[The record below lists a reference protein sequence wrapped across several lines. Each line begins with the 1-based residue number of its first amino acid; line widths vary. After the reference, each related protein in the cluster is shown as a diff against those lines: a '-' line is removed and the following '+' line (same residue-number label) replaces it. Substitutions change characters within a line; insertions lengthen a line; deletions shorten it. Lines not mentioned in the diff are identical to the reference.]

1 MQGPGPGRRSPA
13 PPRPFRIARQRTRE
27 AARGWK
33 CSRRAMSS
41 ASHSCGS
48 YSALACGKA
57 CGEDE
62 AVVRRCIEIA
72 HARGLLI
79 AAARVEL
86 PRRRIVGARRG
97 LHDEEPCS
105 STTKLLLYPSYERAS
120 TAAPLRGRMNG
131 EPVQIEG
138 AFCGGRRAAAPLARQ
153 RRAFLGRA
161 DPLPVASVPNHLI

>member
-13 PPRPFRIARQRTRE
+13 PPRPFRIARHRSRE
-27 AARGWK
+27 AARGWR

-120 TAAPLRGRMNG
+120 TAAPLRGPMNG
-131 EPVQIEG
+131 EPGPIEG
-138 AFCGGRRAAAPLARQ
+138 AFCGGRRAEARATGPRSPLAEH
-153 RRAFLGRA
+153 AAEPVVPGGRN
-161 DPLPVASVPNHLI
+161 PP